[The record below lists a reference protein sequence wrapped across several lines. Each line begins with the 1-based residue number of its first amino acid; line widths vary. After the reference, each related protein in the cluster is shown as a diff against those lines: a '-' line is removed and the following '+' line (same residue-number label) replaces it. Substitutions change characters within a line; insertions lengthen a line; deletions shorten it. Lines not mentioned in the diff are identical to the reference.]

1 MLSRSRFQPVFLGAS
16 LVAALCA
23 CSHQDAGAPAAPS
36 PAASAAATASRAS
49 AGDPATSSAAVRGPS
64 VAVATLQ
71 PKPGAAVGGTVT
83 FTEAN
88 GMVQIQAKVTDVAA
102 GTHGFHIHEKGDLS
116 AADFSSAGPHFNPTK
131 HKHEGTT
138 GENRHAGDLGNVE
151 ADTSGNSKG
160 DVTVEGLTIGSGAAT
175 DIVGRSI
182 VVHEKADDMKTDPSG
197 NSGARIAAGVI
208 EAKK

>member
-1 MLSRSRFQPVFLGAS
+1 MKKDSDAKKMDNAPGGEKTA
-16 LVAALCA
+16 VARLETAK
-23 CSHQDAGAPAAPS
+23 
-36 PAASAAATASRAS
+36 AASTQ
-49 AGDPATSSAAVRGPS
+49 PS
-64 VAVATLQ
+64 WG
-71 PKPGAAVGGTVT
+71 KPTGTVT
-83 FTEAN
+83 FTQVGDN
-88 GMVQIQAKVTDVAA
+88 KVKAA
-102 GTHGFHIHEKGDLS
+102 YDLKGLAPGKHGFHIHEKGDLS

-197 NSGARIAAGVI
+197 NSGARISAGVI